1 MKLSKQRLEALS
13 DGIIAIII
21 TIMVL
26 SIPLPPAFDRSSL
39 LQLAET
45 LIIYFISFI
54 VVGSFWSQHS
64 RIFYYINN
72 ISGKVTWVNLL
83 FLFFLSLIPIF
94 TKWVMENPS
103 NIIPAVGYNVVY
115 LFVNLSYLL
124 IFEYIICNSEHEG
137 IKKVRE
143 SRTDS
148 RKRNSVFRFFITLII
163 IITAIVVSVYVPKIP
178 GTFLLIFPVLSSAL
192 NLLLE
197 DYRREL
203 KKNIIRQKLSD
214 I

>member
-45 LIIYFISFI
+45 LVIYFISFI

-64 RIFYYINN
+64 IIFYYINN
-72 ISGKVTWVNLL
+72 ISGKVTWINLL

-143 SRTDS
+143 SRADS

-163 IITAIVVSVYVPKIP
+163 IITAIVVSVYVPKIS

-197 DYRREL
+197 DYRR
-203 KKNIIRQKLSD
+203 
-214 I
+214 